1 MNNNDK
7 LKRLIDKQ
15 VRRAIFEHKLN
26 RLVENTVNQYLSEAA
41 NDVKNPFSEPNKT
54 AANDRTDMKR
64 NSVMAALQND
74 IIDNAPLAYK
84 LYPSETDSEKA
95 TARSL
100 FSKKATGKPDADGQV
115 RHFDDEE
122 INKLFNVLRQ
132 RK

>member
-1 MNNNDK
+1 MSDNEK
-7 LKRLIDKQ
+7 LKKLIDKQ
-15 VRRAIFEHKLN
+15 VKKAIFEHKLN
-26 RLVENTVNQYLSEAA
+26 ILIESAVKQYLSEDPD
-41 NDVKNPFSEPNKT
+41 DVKKPFSDKT

-122 INKLFNVLRQ
+122 INTLFNVLRQ